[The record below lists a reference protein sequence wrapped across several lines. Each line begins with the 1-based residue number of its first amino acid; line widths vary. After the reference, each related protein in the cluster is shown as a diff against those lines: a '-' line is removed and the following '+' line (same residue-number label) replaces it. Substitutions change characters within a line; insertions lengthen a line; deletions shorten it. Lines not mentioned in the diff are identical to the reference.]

1 MPKIRPLSN
10 LNLSLERF
18 AMCYGHRQP
27 DEDEPRRPPPRREAS
42 AEAIG
47 VLTLRLRL
55 AETQARLAR
64 ARAREA
70 ALSRRLEE
78 MKRFVSVM
86 DIIEGFLKR
95 RTCCGC

>member
-1 MPKIRPLSN
+1 
-10 LNLSLERF
+10 
-18 AMCYGHRQP
+18 MCYGHRQS
-27 DEDEPRRPPPRREAS
+27 DEEPKRSSTRREPG
-42 AEAIG
+42 AESIG

-70 ALSRRLEE
+70 ELSRRLEE

-86 DIIEGFLKR
+86 DIIEGYLR
-95 RTCCGC
+95 RRYIEQQEDVLRLLSSIPGISRDR